1 MTAAEAGSRTR
12 SERTADSRLL
22 ILDAAVA
29 CLVEDGYA
37 GASTLAVQARAG
49 VSRGRLLHH
58 FPSRAEL
65 LVAAA
70 GHLSTT
76 LLAEVQAR
84 AAALMADE
92 PAGRERVDRAIE
104 LMWATFQEPPF
115 WAAMELWTAARTDP
129 ELKAALR
136 SEERRL
142 RTAIRA
148 VADEIWGPEVAAAP
162 LYAEL
167 CELLFTSMRGVAIVY
182 AFEDRPA
189 VTDPHVALWKR
200 LAPGCSRSTVR
211 LTAVSHADSM
221 TRVTPPSRSPDER
234 RDPGP
239 QGRGMTMSDQLA
251 AARPQ
256 DAGRA
261 GAALRGLRPDLRRAR
276 RAGHPAGPGAA
287 ASAASAPATGS
298 PSWRSTAWRR
308 GRPTWR
314 ASGSARSSSR

>member
-1 MTAAEAGSRTR
+1 MTTAADSRTR
-12 SERTADSRLL
+12 SKRSADSRLL

-58 FPSRAEL
+58 FPSRAQL

-70 GHLSTT
+70 EHLVAHQ
-76 LLAEVQAR
+76 LEEVGRR
-84 AAALMADE
+84 AAALMADQ
-92 PAGRERVDRAIE
+92 PTGRERVERAID

-129 ELKAALR
+129 DLRAALR

-142 RTAIRA
+142 RAAIRA

-162 LYAEL
+162 LDAEL

-189 VTDPHVALWKR
+189 VTDPHLALWKR
-200 LAPGCSRSTVR
+200 LA
-211 LTAVSHADSM
+211 
-221 TRVTPPSRSPDER
+221 TRMLALDTP
-234 RDPGP
+234 
-239 QGRGMTMSDQLA
+239 
-251 AARPQ
+251 
-256 DAGRA
+256 
-261 GAALRGLRPDLRRAR
+261 
-276 RAGHPAGPGAA
+276 
-287 ASAASAPATGS
+287 
-298 PSWRSTAWRR
+298 
-308 GRPTWR
+308 
-314 ASGSARSSSR
+314 